1 MSKQEAFKIVLDELR
16 QCGMFCGNYDAKN
29 GNKKFMYG
37 IACVMEDI
45 AFYAGDTTFSDT
57 FLDNMIRCEDKV
69 EKCKNC
75 ERKRTL
81 KKLTDHEWQ
90 YELICT
96 LFIDEPDG
104 YAVSVTEDDRCEMF
118 LPRKEDNEQ
127 IQ

>member
-1 MSKQEAFKIVLDELR
+1 MSKQEAFRIVLDELC
-16 QCGMFCGNYDAKN
+16 QCNLFCGNYDAKN

-37 IACVMEDI
+37 IACVMESI
-45 AFYAGDTTFSDT
+45 ADMAADSTFSDT
-57 FLDNMIRCEDKV
+57 FLDNMIRSEDEV

-81 KKLTDHEWQ
+81 KKLVDHEWQ

-118 LPRKEDNEQ
+118 MPRKEDNE
-127 IQ
+127 